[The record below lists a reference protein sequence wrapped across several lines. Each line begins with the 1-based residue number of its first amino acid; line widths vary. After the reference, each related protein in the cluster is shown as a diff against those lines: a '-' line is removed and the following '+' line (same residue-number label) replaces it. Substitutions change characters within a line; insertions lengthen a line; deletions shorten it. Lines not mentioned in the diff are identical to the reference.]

1 MAEGAQQLLKVA
13 KEGIE
18 RAKSAWLAEA
28 GKILDSHGLQVS
40 LASIH
45 SFLQGQPLER
55 EDFEQICTILGLNWQ
70 EIAEVSPI
78 SGDFELD
85 SPPEEAIEPSLGAI
99 SSLARKRASEKMIEA
114 YCKVQLVVGQWV
126 PSESFE
132 FDVYLVDKIPRDVYL
147 NLPTFLKICD
157 RSQDFERFG
166 LGYRMEKMT
175 GIKAVTD
182 YAKLVILGNSGVG
195 KTVFLQS
202 LIVACCR
209 GNFQKNY
216 IPIFLELHKLPD
228 LKKGITEYIH
238 NILGIEDRQQTEQLL
253 NYGQFFIIFDGID
266 EVVYQE
272 RRDLQYQLRAFT
284 QRYYKNRF
292 IIACRTQITDYTF
305 PTFTY
310 VEIAELN
317 QEQIKKSAKIC
328 FQSLAKSHSQGK
340 KLVHQFL
347 LDLEVPENEKILR
360 FSMYPVWLNLICVI
374 FYEDQKLPSRLFN
387 LYEQGLRLI
396 FQIKDIE
403 EKDELTSIQQE
414 LGLEQKLD
422 LLYYLSVL
430 TFTKKELFFERDRI
444 SVYIAHYFFNPLS
457 ENKKQERE
465 NLLKESR
472 EILTSLEKYNHI
484 IIERTQKY
492 YAFSYLSLQE
502 YLIGRFLLKNFEP
515 DNLRKELD
523 RFDRLIWSDLFIL
536 AVGTM
541 EYVDDFLLQIKQ
553 RIDSIIAEDK
563 KLQIFLSWVHQKSI
577 FVQTPYKVS
586 AVRAFYFSQAIN
598 PMFDAK
604 LSHPLDFSHAVN
616 RGLKASI
623 HDRSLACNLDRDLDY
638 AFNHQTINELAPDF
652 IIDLILDSL
661 LVTYAHDLDLFLTF
675 TEDRNIEISGDLKN
689 ALERYRDQLPDID
702 RDRIHYQEWWQE
714 NGEIWTRN
722 LRLAIIEHRNI
733 GYDWQFDSAQ
743 KTILKQYYNSVKLL
757 VDCMYR
763 NPKITDAAI
772 QEIEETILLPIAE
785 IDKRGLGN

>member
-18 RAKSAWLAEA
+18 RAKSAWLAKA

-78 SGDFELD
+78 SGNFEPD
-85 SPPEEAIEPSLGAI
+85 SSPEEAIEPGIGAI
-99 SSLARKRASEKMIEA
+99 VPLARKRASEKMLEA
-114 YCKVQLVVGQWV
+114 YCKVQLVTGQWV
-126 PSESFE
+126 SSESFE
-132 FDVYLVDKIPRDVYL
+132 FDVYQVDKIPRDVYL

-175 GIKAVTD
+175 GIQAVTN
-182 YAKLVILGNSGVG
+182 YAKLVVLGNSGVG

-209 GNFQKNY
+209 GKFQKNY
-216 IPIFLELHKLPD
+216 IPIFLEFHKLPD
-228 LKKGITEYIH
+228 LKKGIAEYIH
-238 NILGIEDRQQTEQLL
+238 DILGFDDRVHTEQLL

-284 QRYYKNRF
+284 QHYYKNRF

-310 VEIAELN
+310 VEISELN
-317 QEQIKKSAKIC
+317 QEQIKKSAKVC
-328 FQSLAKSHSQGK
+328 FQALAKSHSQGK
-340 KLVHQFL
+340 KIVHQFL
-347 LDLEVPENEKILR
+347 LDLEVPENKKMLE
-360 FSMYPVWLNLICVI
+360 FSMYPIWLNLICAI
-374 FYEDQKLPSRLFN
+374 FYENKKLPSRFFN
-387 LYEQGLRLI
+387 LYEQGLKLI
-396 FQIKDIE
+396 FEIEDIE
-403 EKDELTSIQQE
+403 AEDELTLIQQE
-414 LGLEQKLD
+414 LGVEQKLD

-444 SVYIAHYFFNPLS
+444 CVYITHYFSDPLS
-457 ENKKQERE
+457 QNKK
-465 NLLKESR
+465 KER
-472 EILTSLEKYNHI
+472 EILLKKSRKILNIIEKHNYI
-484 IIERTQKY
+484 IVERTQKY
-492 YAFSYLSLQE
+492 YAFSNLGLQE
-502 YLIGRFLLKNFEP
+502 YLIGRFLLKHFEP
-515 DNLRKELD
+515 NNLSKELD
-523 RFDRLIWSDLFIL
+523 HFDRLTWNDLFIL
-536 AVGTM
+536 AVGSM
-541 EYVDDFLLQIKQ
+541 EYVDDFVLQIKW
-553 RIDSIIAEDK
+553 RIDNIIAKDK

-598 PMFDAK
+598 PMFDPK

-616 RGLKASI
+616 RGLKISI

-675 TEDRNIEISGDLKN
+675 TEDRNIEISGDLKH
-689 ALERYRDQLPDID
+689 ALERFRDQLPDID
-702 RDRIHYQEWWQE
+702 RDRIHYQEWWKE

-733 GYDWQFDSAQ
+733 GYDWQFGSEQ
-743 KTILKQYYNSVKLL
+743 KNILKQYYNSIKLL
-757 VDCMYR
+757 VECIYR
-763 NPKITDAAI
+763 TPKITDETI
-772 QEIEETILLPIAE
+772 QEIEDTILLPIAE

>member
-1 MAEGAQQLLKVA
+1 MTERAQQLLKVS

-28 GKILDSHGLQVS
+28 SKILDSHGLQVS

-55 EDFEQICTILGLNWQ
+55 EDFEQICAILGLDWQ
-70 EIAEVSPI
+70 EIAEI
-78 SGDFELD
+78 SQLSEDFALD
-85 SPPEEAIEPSLGAI
+85 SPSEDAIEPSIGAI
-99 SSLARKRASEKMIEA
+99 APLARKRASEKMIEA
-114 YCKVQLVVGQWV
+114 YCRVQLASGQWV
-126 PSESFE
+126 TSENFE
-132 FDVYLVDKIPRDVYL
+132 FDVYQVDKIPRDVYL

-175 GIKAVTD
+175 GLQAVTD
-182 YAKLVILGNSGVG
+182 YAKLVVLGNSGVG

-202 LIVACCR
+202 LIVACSR
-209 GNFQKNY
+209 GKFQKNY
-216 IPIFLELHKLPD
+216 IPIFLEFHKLPD
-228 LKKGITEYIH
+228 LKKGIAEYIH
-238 NILGIEDRQQTEQLL
+238 DILGFDDRVHTEQLL

-284 QRYYKNRF
+284 QHYYKNRF

-310 VEIAELN
+310 VEISELN
-317 QEQIKKSAKIC
+317 QEQIKKSAKVC

-340 KLVHQFL
+340 KIVHQFL
-347 LDLEVPENEKILR
+347 LDLELPENKKMLK
-360 FSMYPVWLNLICVI
+360 FSMYPVWLNLLCSI
-374 FYEDQKLPSRLFN
+374 FLEDKKLPSRLFK
-387 LYEQGLRLI
+387 LYERGLKLI
-396 FQIKDIE
+396 FERENVEK
-403 EKDELTSIQQE
+403 KDESSSIYQE
-414 LGLEQKLD
+414 IELEKKLD
-422 LLYYLSVL
+422 LFYYLSVL

-444 SVYIAHYFFNPLS
+444 CVYIAHYFLDPLS
-457 ENKKQERE
+457 QNKKQERE
-465 NLLKESR
+465 ALLKEGR
-472 EILTSLEKYNHI
+472 NILNTIEKYNHI

-492 YAFSYLSLQE
+492 YAFSHLGLQE
-502 YLIGRFLLKNFEP
+502 YFISRFLLKNFEP
-515 DNLRKELD
+515 DNLSKELD
-523 RFDRLIWSDLFIL
+523 RFDHLTWNDLFIL
-536 AVGTM
+536 AVGSM
-541 EYVDDFLLQIKQ
+541 EYVDELILQIKQ
-553 RIDSIIAEDK
+553 RIDNIIAQDK

-598 PMFDAK
+598 PMFDPK

-616 RGLKASI
+616 RGLKISI

-652 IIDLILDSL
+652 IVDLILDSL

-675 TEDRNIEISGDLKN
+675 TEDRNIEISGDLKH
-689 ALERYRDQLPDID
+689 ALERFRDQLPDLD

-733 GYDWQFDSAQ
+733 GYDWQFGSEQ
-743 KTILKQYYNSVKLL
+743 KNILKQYYNSIKLL
-757 VDCMYR
+757 VECIYR
-763 NPKITDAAI
+763 TPKITDKTI

-785 IDKRGLGN
+785 IEKRKN